1 MKDEEI
7 VALYWE
13 RNEDAVLETAQKYG
27 AYLSKIAYN
36 VLSNPEDSE
45 ECVNDTY
52 LRAWN
57 SMPVHRPS
65 VLSGYLG
72 KIVRQ
77 LSIDVFR
84 KRYALKRHASAYCD
98 SLSELEDVCSGGSN
112 TEQAV
117 DAILLDNAINR
128 FLRAL
133 PEDARN
139 CFIGRY
145 FFFDSLKEVAAY
157 CGMTEAGTKSMLFRT
172 RQSLKA
178 HLIQEGFEP

>member
-13 RNEDAVLETAQKYG
+13 RNEDALQETAQKYG
-27 AYLSKIAYN
+27 GYLSKIAYN
-36 VLSNPEDSE
+36 VLSNAEDSE

-57 SMPVHRPS
+57 SMPSHRPS
-65 VLSGYLG
+65 VLSSYLG

-84 KRYALKRHASAYCD
+84 KRHALKRYTSAYCD
-98 SLSELEDVCSGGSN
+98 SLSELEEVCSSGSD

-117 DAILLDNAINR
+117 DAALLDSAINS
-128 FLRAL
+128 FLQTL
-133 PEDARN
+133 PENARN
-139 CFIGRY
+139 GFIGRY
-145 FFFDSLKEVAAY
+145 FFFDSLKEVADY
-157 CGMTEAGTKSMLFRT
+157 CGMTEAGTKSMLHRT
-172 RQSLKA
+172 RQRLKA
-178 HLIQEGFEP
+178 HLIQEGFEL